1 MKKIVKFSL
10 MLVAVAL
17 TAAEAHAGNADFSLD
32 LEKATGKTVRFTLRE
47 IKKVDLS
54 IYDTS
59 DNLIYQENVTSGD
72 NINRA
77 YDLTAFPD
85 GVYYLQ
91 AESDLKIAKYK
102 IEVVGKVARLSADA
116 ISELYKPVL
125 VNKNGIVTL
134 NLLNLTQT
142 PVTVKIYN
150 SNDTELYNETLP
162 AELNVGKMFDLSNIK
177 KERCTFVITS
187 NGKTFVETIDTNY

>member
-10 MLVAVAL
+10 MLAAVAL
-17 TAAEAHAGNADFSLD
+17 TAVEAHAGNTDFSLD
-32 LEKATGKTVRFTLRE
+32 LKKVQGKTVSFTLRE

-59 DNLIYQENVTSGD
+59 DNLIYQENATSDD
-72 NINRA
+72 NINRT

-102 IEVVGKVARLSADA
+102 IEVIGKVAKLSADA
-116 ISELYKPVL
+116 ISEVYKPVL
-125 VNKNGIVTL
+125 VNKKGIITL
-134 NLLNLTQT
+134 NLLNLNQT

-162 AELNVGKMFDLSNIK
+162 AEINVGKIFDLRNIK
-177 KERCTFVITS
+177 GGKYTFMIAT
-187 NGKTFVETIDTNY
+187 NGQTFVETVDAN